1 MEEQSVIVS
10 SDKIMLWALDGNHIP
25 FREGAPEMHH
35 DPPPNAITFHSL
47 AWNKKDELQFYSTDN
62 YKPHRYIKF
71 FYCFSRFG
79 YLYGSLYQ
87 RGINSYKFTVF
98 RISRQKW
105 RLWRKRVKIY
115 GRRVP
120 KARVIKGALL
130 PQKNSKP

>member
-71 FYCFSRFG
+71 FLLFFTFRLPIRQPLSKR
-79 YLYGSLYQ
+79 
-87 RGINSYKFTVF
+87 YK
-98 RISRQKW
+98 Q
-105 RLWRKRVKIY
+105 LQIY
-115 GRRVP
+115 GFLN
-120 KARVIKGALL
+120 IS
-130 PQKNSKP
+130 SKMASLAKTC